1 MKTVKIYNSLTNK
14 VEEFKPIEEGKVS
27 IYYCG
32 PTVYDYPH
40 IGNCRPPVVFDLLR
54 RVLLH
59 IGYDVKFVSNF
70 TDVDDK
76 IINKAIAEN
85 KSEKEVSEHFIDVY
99 KGILNDLNVLPATQN
114 PKVTENMEEII
125 HYINHLVE
133 TDHAYVVGN
142 DVFFRVNSVENYG
155 QLANISLDDLKS
167 GARIESDTNKENPFD
182 FTLWKKTEKGITWNS
197 PWGDGRPGW
206 HTECC
211 VMINNIFG
219 NTIDIHGGG
228 FDLKFPHH
236 TNEIAQ
242 NHATCGKNLANYW
255 MHNGFVVINNEKMS
269 KSLGNVIKGNE
280 FIDRIG
286 PLLTRYILLA
296 TYYRAPLNISDDII
310 ETSRIEL
317 NKITSLLNN
326 LYRQIQLKHIEIDE
340 TKILSIDT
348 FVDALCDDL
357 NISNAMAEIFRIVK
371 EANQSLRQREIDPE
385 IIVKYFNTLN
395 KMLDILGLKVDLIKL
410 SEEDN
415 NLINEFNKARAEK
428 DFAKSDI
435 IRAELIKKGL
445 M

>member
-1 MKTVKIYNSLTNK
+1 MKTVRIFNSLTNK
-14 VEEFKPIEEGKVS
+14 VEELKTIKPGEVS

-76 IINKAIAEN
+76 IINKAITEN
-85 KSEKEVSEHFIDVY
+85 RTEKEVSEQFIAIY
-99 KGILNDLNVLPATQN
+99 KGILDELNVLPATKN
-114 PKVTENMEEII
+114 PKVTETMDEII
-125 HYINHLVE
+125 HYIDNLVA
-133 TDHAYVVGN
+133 TDHAYVRGN
-142 DVFFRVNSVENYG
+142 DVFFRVKSVEKYG
-155 QLANISLDDLKS
+155 QLANIDLDELKA
-167 GARIESDTNKENPFD
+167 GARIETNINKEHPFD
-182 FTLWKKTEKGITWNS
+182 FILWKKTEKGITWSS

-211 VMINNIFG
+211 VMINSIFG

-242 NHATCGKNLANYW
+242 NHATCGKDLANYW

-280 FIDRIG
+280 FIDKFG

-310 ETSRIEL
+310 ETSKTEL
-317 NKITSLLNN
+317 NKITSVLNS
-326 LYRQIQLKHIEIDE
+326 LFRQIQLKKIQIDDSHE
-340 TKILSIDT
+340 LSLDT

-357 NISNAMAEIFRIVK
+357 NISNAMAEIFRVVK
-371 EANQSLRQREIDPE
+371 EANQILRKRDVSNEEI
-385 IIVKYFNTLN
+385 VGYYVTLS
-395 KMLDILGLKVDLIKL
+395 KMLDILGLKPELKVL
-410 SEEDN
+410 SDEDIE
-415 NLINEFNKARAEK
+415 LINQYNQARADK

>member
-1 MKTVKIYNSLTNK
+1 
-14 VEEFKPIEEGKVS
+14 
-27 IYYCG
+27 
-32 PTVYDYPH
+32 
-40 IGNCRPPVVFDLLR
+40 
-54 RVLLH
+54 
-59 IGYDVKFVSNF
+59 
-70 TDVDDK
+70 
-76 IINKAIAEN
+76 
-85 KSEKEVSEHFIDVY
+85 
-99 KGILNDLNVLPATQN
+99 
-114 PKVTENMEEII
+114 
-125 HYINHLVE
+125 
-133 TDHAYVVGN
+133 
-142 DVFFRVNSVENYG
+142 
-155 QLANISLDDLKS
+155 
-167 GARIESDTNKENPFD
+167 
-182 FTLWKKTEKGITWNS
+182 
-197 PWGDGRPGW
+197 
-206 HTECC
+206 
-211 VMINNIFG
+211 MI
-219 NTIDIHGGG
+219 
-228 FDLKFPHH
+228 

-410 SEEDN
+410 SEEDI

>member
-1 MKTVKIYNSLTNK
+1 
-14 VEEFKPIEEGKVS
+14 
-27 IYYCG
+27 
-32 PTVYDYPH
+32 
-40 IGNCRPPVVFDLLR
+40 
-54 RVLLH
+54 
-59 IGYDVKFVSNF
+59 
-70 TDVDDK
+70 
-76 IINKAIAEN
+76 
-85 KSEKEVSEHFIDVY
+85 
-99 KGILNDLNVLPATQN
+99 
-114 PKVTENMEEII
+114 MEEII

-167 GARIESDTNKENPFD
+167 GARIESNTNKENPFD

-371 EANQSLRQREIDPE
+371 EANQALRQREIDPE

-410 SEEDN
+410 SEEDI

>member
-1 MKTVKIYNSLTNK
+1 MKTIRIFNSLNNK
-14 VEEFKPIEEGKVS
+14 VEELKTIEPGKVS

-54 RVLLH
+54 RVLLYV
-59 IGYDVKFVSNF
+59 GYDVKFVSNF

-76 IINKAIAEN
+76 IINKALSEGRT
-85 KSEKEVSEHFIDVY
+85 EKEVSEQFIEIY
-99 KGILNDLNVLPATQN
+99 KGILNDLNVLPATEN
-114 PKVTENMEEII
+114 PKVTENMDAII
-125 HYINHLVE
+125 DYIDNLVA

-155 QLANISLDDLKS
+155 QLANISLDELKS
-167 GARIESDTNKENPFD
+167 GARIESNSNKENPFD
-182 FTLWKKTEKGITWNS
+182 FTLWKKTEKGITWSS

-211 VMINNIFG
+211 VMINKIFG
-219 NTIDIHGGG
+219 STIDIHGGG

-242 NHATCGKNLANYW
+242 NHATCGSNLANYW

-286 PLLTRYILLA
+286 PLLTRYILLS

-310 ETSRIEL
+310 ETARVEL

-326 LYRQIQLKHIEIDE
+326 LYRQIQLKHINID
-340 TKILSIDT
+340 KNNILSIDT
-348 FVDALCDDL
+348 FIDALCDDL
-357 NISNAMAEIFRIVK
+357 NISNAMAEVFRVIK
-371 EANQSLRQREIDPE
+371 EANQALRVRDVNEE
-385 IIVKYFNTLN
+385 LVVKYFNTLN
-395 KMLDILGLKVDLIKL
+395 LMLDILGLKVDLITL
-410 SEEDN
+410 SEEDIE
-415 NLINEFNKARAEK
+415 LINAFNKARAEK
-428 DFAKSDI
+428 DFATSDI

>member
-1 MKTVKIYNSLTNK
+1 M
-14 VEEFKPIEEGKVS
+14 
-27 IYYCG
+27 
-32 PTVYDYPH
+32 D
-40 IGNCRPPVVFDLLR
+40 
-54 RVLLH
+54 
-59 IGYDVKFVSNF
+59 
-70 TDVDDK
+70 
-76 IINKAIAEN
+76 
-85 KSEKEVSEHFIDVY
+85 
-99 KGILNDLNVLPATQN
+99 
-114 PKVTENMEEII
+114 EII

-155 QLANISLDDLKS
+155 QLANISLDELKS
-167 GARIESDTNKENPFD
+167 GARIESNTNKENPFD

-197 PWGDGRPGW
+197 PWGEGRPGW

-219 NTIDIHGGG
+219 STIDIHGGG

-310 ETSRIEL
+310 ETSRTEL

-326 LYRQIQLKHIEIDE
+326 LYRQIQLKHIDVDE
-340 TKILSIDT
+340 SKILSIDA

-357 NISNAMAEIFRIVK
+357 NISNAMAEIFRVVK
-371 EANQSLRQREIDPE
+371 EANQALRQRDVDQE

-395 KMLDILGLKVDLIKL
+395 KMLDILGLKVELIKL
-410 SEEDN
+410 KEEDIE
-415 NLINEFNKARAEK
+415 LINLYNQARAEK

>member
-1 MKTVKIYNSLTNK
+1 MGMLDYLQSLGIDCSSSCEISLPAGTPALLLVNPTK
-14 VEEFKPIEEGKVS
+14 VECGIAEQGEDFLILLHTHKGESKLSIDVMPHASLRILQVMLAEAECRMEVRQQRGSSCEIISVIVAGGKLS
-27 IYYCG
+27 YEADLNG
-32 PTVYDYPH
+32 SFAS
-40 IGNCRPPVVFDLLR
+40 NLLR
-54 RVLLH
+54 
-59 IGYDVKFVSNF
+59 
-70 TDVDDK
+70 
-76 IINKAIAEN
+76 A
-85 KSEKEVSEHFIDVY
+85 
-99 KGILNDLNVLPATQN
+99 
-114 PKVTENMEEII
+114 
-125 HYINHLVE
+125 
-133 TDHAYVVGN
+133 AYVVGN

-155 QLANISLDDLKS
+155 QLANISLDELKS
-167 GARIESDTNKENPFD
+167 GARIESNNNKENPFD
-182 FTLWKKTEKGITWNS
+182 FTLWKKTEKGITWDS
-197 PWGDGRPGW
+197 PWGHGRPGW

-410 SEEDN
+410 SEEDI

>member
-1 MKTVKIYNSLTNK
+1 MKTVRIFNSLTNK
-14 VEEFKPIEEGKVS
+14 VEELKTIKPGEVS

-76 IINKAIAEN
+76 IINKAITEN
-85 KSEKEVSEHFIDVY
+85 RTEKEVSEQFIAIY
-99 KGILNDLNVLPATQN
+99 KGILDELNVLPATKN
-114 PKVTENMEEII
+114 PKVTETMDEII
-125 HYINHLVE
+125 HYIDNLVA
-133 TDHAYVVGN
+133 TDHAYVRGN
-142 DVFFRVNSVENYG
+142 DVFFRVKSVEKYG
-155 QLANISLDDLKS
+155 QLANIDLDELKA
-167 GARIESDTNKENPFD
+167 GARIETNINKEHPFD
-182 FTLWKKTEKGITWNS
+182 FILWKKTEKGITWSS

-211 VMINNIFG
+211 VMINSIFG

-242 NHATCGKNLANYW
+242 NHATCGKDLANYW

-280 FIDRIG
+280 FIDKFG

-310 ETSRIEL
+310 ETSKTEL
-317 NKITSLLNN
+317 NKITSVLNS
-326 LYRQIQLKHIEIDE
+326 LFRQIQLKKIQIDDSHE
-340 TKILSIDT
+340 LSLDT

-357 NISNAMAEIFRIVK
+357 NISNAMAEIFRVVK
-371 EANQSLRQREIDPE
+371 EANQILRKRDVSNEEI
-385 IIVKYFNTLN
+385 VGYYVTLS
-395 KMLDILGLKVDLIKL
+395 KMLDILGLKPELKVL
-410 SEEDN
+410 SEEDIE
-415 NLINEFNKARAEK
+415 LINQYNQARADK

>member
-1 MKTVKIYNSLTNK
+1 MKTVRIFNSLTNK
-14 VEEFKPIEEGKVS
+14 VEELKTIKPGEVS

-76 IINKAIAEN
+76 IINKAIAEDRT
-85 KSEKEVSEHFIDVY
+85 EKEVSEQFIAIY
-99 KGILNDLNVLPATQN
+99 KGILDELNVLPATKN
-114 PKVTENMEEII
+114 PKVTETMDEII
-125 HYINHLVE
+125 HYIDHLVA
-133 TDHAYVVGN
+133 TDHAYVRGN
-142 DVFFRVNSVENYG
+142 DVFFRVKSVEKYG
-155 QLANISLDDLKS
+155 QLANIDLDELKA
-167 GARIESDTNKENPFD
+167 GARIETNINKEHPFD
-182 FTLWKKTEKGITWNS
+182 FILWKKTEKGITWSS

-211 VMINNIFG
+211 VMINSIFG

-242 NHATCGKNLANYW
+242 NHATCGKDLANYW

-280 FIDRIG
+280 FIDKFG

-310 ETSRIEL
+310 ETSKTEL
-317 NKITSLLNN
+317 NKITSVLNS
-326 LYRQIQLKHIEIDE
+326 LFRQIQLKKIQIDDSHE
-340 TKILSIDT
+340 LSLDT

-357 NISNAMAEIFRIVK
+357 NISNAMAEIFRVVK
-371 EANQSLRQREIDPE
+371 EANQILRKRDVSNEEI
-385 IIVKYFNTLN
+385 VGYYVTLS
-395 KMLDILGLKVDLIKL
+395 KMLDILGLKPELKVL
-410 SEEDN
+410 SDEDIE
-415 NLINEFNKARAEK
+415 LINQYNQARADK